1 MSSMSTLRVAKN
13 IGHLAAA
20 SALVA
25 IGAASPTRAAV
36 VISSGAT
43 KNIACASGVC
53 TPTAKFAVLNVGQ
66 LESLLASGK
75 VKVTTG
81 GARAS
86 DITVTAA
93 LSWASSNRLALTA
106 YRSITINRAVAV
118 NGTGALLLVTN
129 NGGTGGAL
137 SFGPQ
142 GHVKFLSTANN
153 LTINGVAYTLVADT
167 TTLASDIASNPGGD
181 FALASDYNATGN
193 PSFVITTFTGS
204 FEGLGNAISN
214 LSLVASN
221 DNFGL
226 FAQLG
231 SGGAITDVRL
241 TTSAISG
248 GTQAIGALVGSNE
261 GYLAG
266 DSTSGTLG
274 VTEEAGGGLA
284 GINQGT
290 IVDCS
295 STIKVSA
302 DAKRN
307 NAVIGGL
314 VGLNGPGGTI
324 DSSYASG
331 HVTSKEQDADG
342 GLVGS
347 NEGSISNSYSTG
359 SVTGVVD
366 VGGLVGINSFAAGT
380 TRGLISNFYSTGAVN
395 GGSGSTVGGSIGEDA
410 QPGGVTTSYWDMTTS
425 GITNPA
431 QGAGNVNNDPGI
443 TGLTTAQLQAGLP
456 SGFDPTIW
464 GESPSINGG
473 LPYLLALPPP
483 A

>member
-129 NGGTGGAL
+129 NGGTGGTL
-137 SFGPQ
+137 SFGRTGQ
-142 GHVKFLSTANN
+142 ISFLSTANN

-248 GTQAIGALVGSNE
+248 GYQAIGALVGWNE
-261 GYLAG
+261 GYLSG
-266 DSTSGTLG
+266 DSASGTL
-274 VTEEAGGGLA
+274 VETDASGGGLV
-284 GINQGT
+284 GTNQGT

-295 STIKVSA
+295 STIKLSA
-302 DAKRN
+302 DDKRGS
-307 NAVIGGL
+307 AELGGL
-314 VGLNGPGGTI
+314 VGINDPGGTI

-331 HVTSKEQDADG
+331 HVTSKGQDADG
-342 GLVGS
+342 GLVGL

-359 SVTGVVD
+359 SATGIAY
-366 VGGLVGINSFAAGT
+366 VGGLVGGNQFNASTDQGT
-380 TRGLISNFYSTGAVN
+380 ISNSYSTGAVE
-395 GGSGSTVGGSIGEDA
+395 GASGSTVGGFMGRDA
-410 QPGGVTTSYWDMTTS
+410 ETGGATNSYWDTTTS

-464 GESPSINGG
+464 GESPSINDG